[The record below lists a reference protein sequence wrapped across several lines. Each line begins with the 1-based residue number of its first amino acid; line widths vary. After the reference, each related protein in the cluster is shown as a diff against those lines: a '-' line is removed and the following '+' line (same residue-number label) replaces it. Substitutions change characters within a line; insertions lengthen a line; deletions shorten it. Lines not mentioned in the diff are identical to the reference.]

1 MTSHPIV
8 TPQVRRLQSV
18 GGSWAGGVGDPLAD
32 LPPVIDLVSA
42 AGLLGLGR
50 TTAYKL
56 VRTGEWPT
64 PIIRIGR
71 LIKVPTAPLRDLLTG
86 SPPTGSSVTVAPG
99 E

>member
-1 MTSHPIV
+1 MTSHPIQ
-8 TPQVRRLQSV
+8 TPQVRRLQTV
-18 GGSWAGGVGDPLAD
+18 GGASTGGAADPLAD

-56 VRTGEWPT
+56 VRTGQWPT
-64 PIIRIGR
+64 PVIRIGR

-86 SPPTGSSVTVAPG
+86 SPPAGSPLTVAPG

>member
-1 MTSHPIV
+1 MSSDPIE
-8 TPQVRRLQSV
+8 TPQVPRLQTV
-18 GGSWAGGVGDPLAD
+18 DGSWAGGVADPLAD

-64 PIIRIGR
+64 PVIRIGR

-86 SPPTGSSVTVAPG
+86 SPRAGHR
-99 E
+99 